1 MWAKSM
7 RVETMDIYKR
17 SIQTTITFPLGLYI
31 QLLEQAKKERAS
43 LSEIVRKALFREFE
57 TGKKKQDPEGE

>member
-1 MWAKSM
+1 MI
-7 RVETMDIYKR
+7 VERMDIYKR

-31 QLLEQAKKERAS
+31 QLLEKAKEERAS

-57 TGKKKQDPEGE
+57 IRKKKKDSEGE